1 MNIHS
6 VCIFLLQIYISEVA
20 PTELRSMLGTFS
32 ELSLTL
38 GILILYGLGAVPGFQ
53 YHELALL
60 QVAILVLFMFLVV
73 LVPETPR
80 WLLLKLKDT
89 PRTIAALKYLRGPD
103 CQSRIKLELTSIQTS
118 LPKKKLSITDKLRLL
133 LFQRKH
139 LVPFLLLV
147 FLYMFQHL
155 CGGGSAVVAYAAQIL
170 QSAGSTNPDLTSAC
184 AVGTSLVVATVLASV
199 LIERMGRKLLLS
211 VSAAGMLA
219 GSLVLTCHS
228 FFTRPTACSSNSS
241 TTIVAPA
248 EEEELCNPQLLPLA
262 VVGIIVFVLSF
273 SFGLGPV
280 PWVMLPEYLPLQVR
294 GVAGGAVVASNWI
307 ATAIITGG
315 FLSYMKLVGAMFT
328 WLTLAGINLMG
339 LAIVVL
345 FIRETKGKSLEEVEQ
360 LFVGKNKC
368 SFLM

>member
-1 MNIHS
+1 
-6 VCIFLLQIYISEVA
+6 
-20 PTELRSMLGTFS
+20 MLGTFS
-32 ELSLTL
+32 ELSLTV
-38 GILILYGLGAVPGFQ
+38 GILMLYGLGAIPGFH

-60 QVAILVLFMFLVV
+60 QVAVLVLFMFMVV

-89 PRTIAALKYLRGPD
+89 PRTIATLKYLRGPD
-103 CQSRIKLELTSIQTS
+103 CKSRIDLELTAIRAS
-118 LPKKKLSITDKLRLL
+118 LPCKKLSVGDKLRLL
-133 LFQRKH
+133 LCQKKH

-170 QSAGSTNPDLTSAC
+170 QSAGSPDPSLTSAC
-184 AVGTSLVVATVLASV
+184 TVGASLVVGTILASL

-219 GSLVLTCHS
+219 GSVVLSCHS
-228 FFTRPTACSSNSS
+228 FLTRPKACFSNSS
-241 TTIVAPA
+241 TMAVLPA
-248 EEEELCNPQLLPLA
+248 EEEKICNPQLFPLA

-280 PWVMLPEYLPLQVR
+280 PWVMLSEYLPLQVR
-294 GVAGGAVVASNWI
+294 GVAGGVVVASNWI
-307 ATAIITGG
+307 AAAIITGG
-315 FLSYMKLVGAMFT
+315 FLSYMELVGTMFA
-328 WLTLAGINLMG
+328 WLTLAGINLVG
-339 LAIVVL
+339 LVIIVL

-360 LFVGKNKC
+360 LFVGKRKC
-368 SFLM
+368 SFFT